1 MRIRGESGISIVEM
15 MIALF
20 ITMIVGGLLTMAVLM
35 VVRVERFTSED
46 SQSLGELRTATERFL
61 KEVRQARKIYATSTG
76 TRIHFWVDY
85 DRDNQQDDDEQLFWE
100 LTTSGGA
107 TTLTRTSEADIAVDV
122 PPRTVATRLA
132 AGSPFTYA
140 PPPPGT
146 TVVRIVL
153 TSVTVG
159 SGGPAGRTVRSEVRL
174 RNAVA

>member
-61 KEVRQARKIYATSTG
+61 KEVRQARKIYDTSTG
-76 TRIHFWVDY
+76 TLIHFWVDY
-85 DRDNQQDDDEQLFWE
+85 DRDNQQDASEKLIWE
-100 LTTSGGA
+100 LTTSGGS
-107 TTLTRTSEADIAVDV
+107 TTLTRTSEAGGT
-122 PPRTVATRLA
+122 PRTIASRLA

-153 TSVTVG
+153 TSITVG